1 MMFTPKVIMPSAKAY
16 NEAAFLKFITIDIIG
31 QIILLCGG
39 VSVNCRMFIGIHGL
53 YLLDADSTPSPQL

>member
-16 NEAAFLKFITIDIIG
+16 NEAAFLKFITIDIMG

-39 VSVNCRMFIGIHGL
+39 CL
-53 YLLDADSTPSPQL
+53 